1 MNKNNADHGILFEAT
16 NLIIGYGSS
25 VPEYLLNDI
34 LKLLGIFLNVRE
46 PNLKYLGL
54 ETMCKFCT
62 NNEHVIEKYLPVILQ
77 SLKMND
83 ISIKR
88 RALDLLYLMCTEQSA
103 Q

>member
-46 PNLKYLGL
+46 PNLK
-54 ETMCKFCT
+54 
-62 NNEHVIEKYLPVILQ
+62 
-77 SLKMND
+77 
-83 ISIKR
+83 
-88 RALDLLYLMCTEQSA
+88 
-103 Q
+103 